1 MKKSFLCFVLSI
13 MVCSFR
19 TPVTAAQIYEGKLEI
34 IYIDSNDNPSKLFRL
49 RLADSSVKKL
59 IVNDNF
65 DFEPGSYLK
74 LSAEEENNS
83 LKVIK
88 IFPQKN
94 KNRLIGT
101 QDDTNGNK
109 RLLVV
114 MLTDASF
121 VESFIP
127 YSQAEIQEKF
137 FGSSLSVAD
146 YLQEASSSN
155 LTLTGDLI
163 PTIVIPNLCQ
173 SDKLFERDMDQ
184 TALQAVETKISDL
197 HTYDFVTFVIPDR
210 DECLS
215 NAAGIGTL
223 GRIYYHAEI
232 GEISIGVNFVR
243 SYNFEQYDYAFLSTA
258 IHELGHNLGLNHGNA
273 NSCGQEIF
281 TPQACPAIEYGDG
294 FSTMGTSPNLGH
306 FNMLHKEDLGWV
318 ASSEILTINNDSLN
332 ENITLLPVSS
342 TQSGIK
348 MIKVRRDDGRYYSV
362 EYRQG
367 LGYDGLLERH
377 FNSLNFGGFL
387 VYLDEESIG
396 NRPIMID
403 SLFEDYRSSS
413 EFVDNS
419 GSSYYVNFEAADLMN
434 QRGLFSTSEVFN
446 DTVSDI
452 VVSASSL
459 GANSATITI
468 NKGSVDGDSDG
479 DDSGDDDSGDDG
491 SELFSEAVF
500 LDGQSLG
507 QNITLNFDKKTR
519 IFLYVPQ
526 DDTKIN
532 YLKSYSA
539 SSSLEFKKLARIKKN
554 KFSLYKGAYIPI
566 VLAPEKTFIK
576 NGYSVDLNGNYSISI
591 LINPVKAIAGAS
603 PVTLTLKAQSSNFN

>member
-1 MKKSFLCFVLSI
+1 MRISFLCFVLLFVSSSRI
-13 MVCSFR
+13 
-19 TPVTAAQIYEGKLEI
+19 PVRAAQTYEGTLEI

-49 RLADSSVKKL
+49 KLADGTVKKL
-59 IVNDNF
+59 LVNENF
-65 DFEPGSYLK
+65 NHPPGTYLK
-74 LSAEEENNS
+74 LSAEEEKSS

-88 IFPQKN
+88 VFPQKN

-101 QDDTNGNK
+101 QDDANGNK

-184 TALQAVETKISDL
+184 TALNAVETVISDL

-215 NAAGIGTL
+215 DAAGIGTL

-243 SYNFEQYDYAFLSTA
+243 AYNFEQYDYAFLSTA

-281 TPQACPAIEYGDG
+281 TAQACPGIEYGDG

-318 ASSEILTINNDSLN
+318 ASSEVLTINNDSLN

-342 TQSGIK
+342 TESGIK

-403 SLFEDYRSSS
+403 SLFEDYRASS
-413 EFVDNS
+413 ELVDNS
-419 GSSYYVNFEAADLMN
+419 GSSYYVNFDAANLMN
-434 QRGLFSTSEVFN
+434 ERGLFSTSEVFN

-468 NKGSVDGDSDG
+468 NKGSVDGDS
-479 DDSGDDDSGDDG
+479 GDDDSGDDD

-500 LDGQSLG
+500 LDAQSLG
-507 QNITLNFDKKTR
+507 RNINLDFDRKTR
-519 IFLYVPQ
+519 VFLHFPQ

-532 YLKSYSA
+532 DLKPYSA
-539 SSSLEFKKLARIKKN
+539 SSSAEFKKLARIKKN

-566 VLAPEKTFIK
+566 MLAPEKTFIK
-576 NGYSVDLNGNYSISI
+576 NGYSADLNGNYNISI
-591 LINPVKAIAGAS
+591 LINPTKASAGTS
-603 PVTLTLKAQSSNFN
+603 PITLTLKAKSSNLN

>member
-1 MKKSFLCFVLSI
+1 
-13 MVCSFR
+13 
-19 TPVTAAQIYEGKLEI
+19 
-34 IYIDSNDNPSKLFRL
+34 
-49 RLADSSVKKL
+49 
-59 IVNDNF
+59 
-65 DFEPGSYLK
+65 
-74 LSAEEENNS
+74 
-83 LKVIK
+83 
-88 IFPQKN
+88 
-94 KNRLIGT
+94 
-101 QDDTNGNK
+101 
-109 RLLVV
+109 
-114 MLTDASF
+114 
-121 VESFIP
+121 
-127 YSQAEIQEKF
+127 
-137 FGSSLSVAD
+137 
-146 YLQEASSSN
+146 
-155 LTLTGDLI
+155 
-163 PTIVIPNLCQ
+163 
-173 SDKLFERDMDQ
+173 
-184 TALQAVETKISDL
+184 
-197 HTYDFVTFVIPDR
+197 
-210 DECLS
+210 
-215 NAAGIGTL
+215 
-223 GRIYYHAEI
+223 
-232 GEISIGVNFVR
+232 
-243 SYNFEQYDYAFLSTA
+243 
-258 IHELGHNLGLNHGNA
+258 
-273 NSCGQEIF
+273 
-281 TPQACPAIEYGDG
+281 
-294 FSTMGTSPNLGH
+294 
-306 FNMLHKEDLGWV
+306 
-318 ASSEILTINNDSLN
+318 
-332 ENITLLPVSS
+332 
-342 TQSGIK
+342 
-348 MIKVRRDDGRYYSV
+348 
-362 EYRQG
+362 
-367 LGYDGLLERH
+367 
-377 FNSLNFGGFL
+377 